1 MLFKRSWRIVV
12 NEEILYHFTIDG
24 IVDVI
29 LVFKSK
35 RELSTSQ
42 SDAVLE
48 ELNIQTEDEDEHRTY
63 TLFIRKSAHVIIY
76 FILGILIYLI
86 TENPKYV
93 ILGVFL
99 IACSDELH
107 QAMVP
112 GRAGRIIDVFI
123 DLFGGLLSIV
133 VYKLILKLKRG

>member
-42 SDAVLE
+42 SDGVLE

-123 DLFGGLLSIV
+123 DLFGGLLSIIM
-133 VYKLILKLKRG
+133 YKIIMKLKRG

>member
-42 SDAVLE
+42 SDGVLE

-123 DLFGGLLSIV
+123 DLFGSLLSIV
-133 VYKLILKLKRG
+133 VYKLMLKLKRG